1 MANFVT
7 TLPKITSSVDY
18 IFWEIYIKSILALI
32 TYSEAV
38 FTDKDMLN
46 TLALSQIT
54 NMYKIT
60 RRNFLCF

>member
-32 TYSEAV
+32 TYSKAV
-38 FTDKDMLN
+38 FIAKDMLN
-46 TLALSQIT
+46 TLALS
-54 NMYKIT
+54 
-60 RRNFLCF
+60 